1 VHDGGDE
8 VTSGQEVTSG
18 LTGRA
23 GGSPGPGSSHPVAA
37 YLSPLQPGH
46 QRILFRNKKS
56 GGWDS
61 HAGSGAGGAGRE
73 EWKEGE
79 DVVAMLEG
87 GGNSSLRDPY
97 HLFSPM

>member
-1 VHDGGDE
+1 VPPY
-8 VTSGQEVTSG
+8 V
-18 LTGRA
+18 
-23 GGSPGPGSSHPVAA
+23 
-37 YLSPLQPGH
+37 SPLQPGH
-46 QRILFRNKKS
+46 QRILFRNKNS
-56 GGWDS
+56 GGWNS
-61 HAGSGAGGAGRE
+61 HAGSGAGAGRE